1 MYAIK
6 ARFDGEKVVLPQ
18 DTRSAPAGDVIVV
31 FTSPEAFDE
40 HLAWQK
46 AQQSA
51 FVETWDNSEDAAYDD
66 L

>member
-6 ARFDGEKVVLPQ
+6 ARFDGEKVVLPEE
-18 DTRSAPAGDVIVV
+18 TKSTLAGDVIVI
-31 FTSPEAFDE
+31 FTSSESFDE

-46 AQQSA
+46 AQESA
-51 FVETWDNSEDAAYDD
+51 FAETWDNSEDAVYDE